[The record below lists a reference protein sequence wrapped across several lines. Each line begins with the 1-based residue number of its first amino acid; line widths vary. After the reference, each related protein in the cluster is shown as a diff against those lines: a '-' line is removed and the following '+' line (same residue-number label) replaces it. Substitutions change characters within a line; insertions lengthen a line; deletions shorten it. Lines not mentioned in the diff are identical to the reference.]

1 MNSADVILA
10 VYNLPLNT
18 MEALYASLPRQIH
31 FLKQAN
37 VHESKALKEVND
49 ISDTIFKGKVN
60 LFALAA
66 PKAQRRYTRKETSA
80 RSLIE
85 KYFSEH
91 VRGTV
96 KEIRAYCKAVNPKL
110 TDNNIDSSSD
120 ALVKKGLFTKDY
132 GTWTKVGVSK
142 AA

>member
-60 LFALAA
+60 LFA
-66 PKAQRRYTRKETSA
+66 
-80 RSLIE
+80 
-85 KYFSEH
+85 H